1 MSQLSDIAEQM
12 MAYYQDIASHR
23 GGGGWRAVGEKI
35 GCSGAY
41 ARQIAM
47 GAKPVT
53 LDIAGEWIVA
63 MGWVPKRAANAKQSS
78 KRAQRRFYRPCL
90 SVTWGETIKQ
100 SGWNI
105 ETIIAAGLKALGVN
119 EA

>member
-1 MSQLSDIAEQM
+1 

-53 LDIAGEWIVA
+53 LDIAGEWIAA
-63 MGWVPKRAANAKQSS
+63 MGWVPKRAANAKPPP
-78 KRAQRRFYRPCL
+78 KRPPRRFYRPCL
-90 SVTWGETIKQ
+90 PVELGEKIKL
-100 SGWNI
+100 WNI
-105 ETIIAAGLKALGVN
+105 DIEAAVTQAVKNAILDAQWQERTHEV
-119 EA
+119 